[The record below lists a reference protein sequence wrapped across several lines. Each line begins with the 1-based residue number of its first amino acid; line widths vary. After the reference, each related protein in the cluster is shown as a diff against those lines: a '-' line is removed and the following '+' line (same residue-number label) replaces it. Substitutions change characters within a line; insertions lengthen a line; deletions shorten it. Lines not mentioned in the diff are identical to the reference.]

1 MTGRCDE
8 VEQGMDTVIAE
19 AGVTLDTGLLCK
31 DIVVLTLQVAN
42 NFLETERE
50 MRDYI

>member
-19 AGVTLDTGLLCK
+19 AGVTLDTRLLGK
-31 DIVVLTLQVAN
+31 NVIILPLEVADN
-42 NFLETERE
+42 LGEAGAS
-50 MRDYI
+50 